1 MRSYP
6 ASGEPNRTTIG
17 GAPRSAGASMH
28 DIWHLRNIDWLRE
41 LSPGELGDLQRNAS
55 HKRYAGGEMV
65 FSPTAHPHSIYLL
78 ETGLVRIYRL
88 SETGAETSF
97 GYVAPGEVFG
107 ELAVFGDF
115 PRESFAQA
123 VRPAAVWKIAREPF
137 QRVMAQR
144 PSMVVAMTKQIGERL
159 KRIEARIE
167 DLVFRTVRV
176 RVARMLTELSQ
187 GFGRP
192 DGERIVI
199 DIPITQGELA
209 TLVGATRQTVNQTLG
224 EMTDEGL
231 ITRERQRIVV
241 VSPERLA
248 ALVAANGSATPA
260 S

>member
-6 ASGEPNRTTIG
+6 ASGDLNRTTIG
-17 GAPRSAGASMH
+17 GATRSPGASMH

-41 LSPGELGDLQRNAS
+41 LSPGELGDLQRNAT

-65 FSPTAHPHSIYLL
+65 FSPTAKPHSIYLL
-78 ETGLVRIYRL
+78 ESGLVRIYRL

-107 ELAVFGDF
+107 ELAAFGDF

-123 VRPAAVWKIAREPF
+123 VRPASVWKVAREPF
-137 QRVMAQR
+137 QRLMTQR
-144 PSMVVAMTKQIGERL
+144 PALVVAITKQIGERL
-159 KRIEARIE
+159 KRVEARIE
-167 DLVFRTVRV
+167 DLVFRPVRT
-176 RVARMLTELSQ
+176 RVARMLVELSHD
-187 GFGRP
+187 FGRP
-192 DGERIVI
+192 DGERLVI

-224 EMTDEGL
+224 ELTDEGL
-231 ITRERQRIVV
+231 ITRERQRIVLV
-241 VSPERLA
+241 KPDRLSQLVTSGA
-248 ALVAANGSATPA
+248 AESA